1 VIAEHLLFKVCCIP
15 ADLKNPVGQ
24 VIAVDR
30 NPIYPIEGAIL
41 MGGVDFTAPSAPK
54 RLVELLDGKKVDVVL
69 SDMAPNA
76 TGIHEMDH
84 ENIVHLAYSALRFA
98 LQVSCVGG
106 SVLLKIWDGRESSR
120 LEQDI
125 SKFYRQVRFVKPTAS
140 RGDSAE
146 KFLLARM
153 FKGLKS

>member
-1 VIAEHLLFKVCCIP
+1 
-15 ADLKNPVGQ
+15 
-24 VIAVDR
+24 
-30 NPIYPIEGAIL
+30 
-41 MGGVDFTAPSAPK
+41 MGCVDFTAPSTPK

-98 LQVSCVGG
+98 IQVSCVGG
-106 SVLLKIWDGRESSR
+106 SALLKIWDGPESSR

-125 SKFYRQVRFVKPTAS
+125 AKFYRQVRFVKPTAS
-140 RGDSAE
+140 HGDSAE
-146 KFLLARM
+146 KCLLARI